1 MLLYLYIHIHF
12 YVINSLLN
20 QLEIQLIESFIQIT
34 NLTFEVIY
42 VKEDLKLISK
52 AYKYFIYLEKYLLNG

>member
-34 NLTFEVIY
+34 NLTFELIY
-42 VKEDLKLISK
+42 VKEDLKLISR
-52 AYKYFIYLEKYLLNG
+52 AYKYFIYLEKYLLND